1 MTIINATIYT
11 MAEAGIIENGY
22 IRISDGKITEIG
34 FMDTYRKDA
43 QEEIFDAKE
52 KLLFPGFIDAH
63 THIGMCEDGLG
74 FEGDDLNEMTD
85 PATPHLRGIDAVNP
99 LDDCFSEALEAG
111 VTSVVTGPGSANPI
125 SGQLLAM
132 KTWGNYIDDMVIKA
146 PVAMKFALGEN
157 PKTVYHDR
165 KETPITRMAT
175 AAVIR
180 GQLLEAV
187 QYKEKREAGEDV
199 DFDDACESL
208 LPLLN
213 KEIPAH
219 IHAHRLDDMATA
231 ARIAREFDIDYVI
244 VHGTRGYLAPEILQK
259 NKMRVLCG
267 PLICER
273 SKPELKGLTPK
284 CPGILHD
291 AGIPLSIITDHPVIP
306 VQYLALCAGL
316 AEREGLTHMEAL
328 RAITINAAALAG
340 IGGRVGSIEPG
351 KDADFALFSQNP
363 LTLEAKPEAVIVDG
377 VVRYQ
382 KQKSNIE

>member
-1 MTIINATIYT
+1 MTIINAHIYT
-11 MAEAGIIENGY
+11 MAGAGIFENGY
-22 IRISDGKITEIG
+22 IKITDGKIAAVGAMEA
-34 FMDTYRKDA
+34 YRADEP
-43 QEEIFDAKE
+43 EEIFDARGL
-52 KLLFPGFIDAH
+52 LLFPGFIDAH

-99 LDDCFSEALEAG
+99 LDDCFHEALEAG
-111 VTSVVTGPGSANPI
+111 VTAVVTGPGSANPI

-132 KTWGNYIDDMVIKA
+132 KTWGNYVDEMVIKA

-165 KETPITRMAT
+165 KETPVTRMAT

-180 GQLLEAV
+180 GQLQEAA
-187 QYKEKREAGEDV
+187 QYKEKKEAGEDV
-199 DFDDACESL
+199 DFDAACEAL
-208 LPLLN
+208 VPLLN

-231 ARIAREFDIDYVI
+231 ARIAKEFNLDYII

-259 NKMRVLCG
+259 NNMRVLCG
-267 PLICER
+267 PIICER

-284 CPGILHD
+284 CPGILHE
-291 AGIPLSIITDHPVIP
+291 AGIPLAIITDHPVIP

-316 AEREGLTHMEAL
+316 AEREGLPHMEAL
-328 RAITINAAALAG
+328 KAITVNAAALAG
-340 IGGRVGSIEPG
+340 IDGRVGSVEVG
-351 KDADFALFSQNP
+351 KDADFVLFSQNP
-363 LTLEAKPEAVIVDG
+363 LTLEAKPQAVIVDG

-382 KQKSNIE
+382 P